1 MSIDWGALG
10 LVLIISIVAA
20 VALVSLV
27 GFGIAAL
34 DQRVIAKEAGRSVT
48 TPTTVMTVCF
58 VAAAA
63 LIGYG
68 IYLAAAV

>member
-10 LVLIISIVAA
+10 LVLIIS
-20 VALVSLV
+20 
-27 GFGIAAL
+27 
-34 DQRVIAKEAGRSVT
+34 
-48 TPTTVMTVCF
+48 

-68 IYLAAAV
+68 IYLAAV